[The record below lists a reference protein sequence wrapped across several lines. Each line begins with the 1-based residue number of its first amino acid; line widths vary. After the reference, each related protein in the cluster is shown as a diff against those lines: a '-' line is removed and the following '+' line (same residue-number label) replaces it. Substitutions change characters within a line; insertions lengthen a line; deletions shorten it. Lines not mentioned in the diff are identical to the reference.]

1 MAEDAWH
8 TCKCKVLLHWMK
20 LSRPTGSVQCSQG
33 SHFTVLV
40 TTMNRPGFAL
50 LCKYSNLTDI
60 TKIQRQCVK
69 GRTKWMIVV
78 EEELVKCDQQANG
91 SLGPKTNRYDIITD
105 SNRFDMSKKKWNV
118 EDW

>member
-1 MAEDAWH
+1 
-8 TCKCKVLLHWMK
+8 
-20 LSRPTGSVQCSQG
+20 
-33 SHFTVLV
+33 
-40 TTMNRPGFAL
+40 MNKPGFAL

-78 EEELVKCDQQANG
+78 EEEVVKCDQQANG

-105 SNRFDMSKKKWNV
+105 SNRFDMSKKNGT
-118 EDW
+118 